1 MRMIGLKTCNNLGA
15 IYYLSFSVITFA
27 GSRLE
32 DKLIELFT
40 TQSFTRSFKSST
52 PPQYSRFQQITLRH
66 RFEERDYILGS
77 SIRCKKKRKKE
88 KKSRPQFLLHAL
100 QSFFPPIRSK
110 CQVCTELY
118 GN

>member
-77 SIRCKKKRKKE
+77 SIRCKKKKKP
-88 KKSRPQFLLHAL
+88 KKIISPTIPTACTAVL
-100 QSFFPPIRSK
+100 FFHLFAPNVK
-110 CQVCTELY
+110 VCTEL
-118 GN
+118 

>member
-40 TQSFTRSFKSST
+40 TQSFTRSFKSSM

-77 SIRCKKKRKKE
+77 SIRCKKKKQE
-88 KKSRPQFLLHAL
+88 KISPTIPTARTSML
-100 QSFFPPIRSK
+100 FPPICSK
-110 CQVCTELY
+110 CQVCTEL
-118 GN
+118 

>member
-1 MRMIGLKTCNNLGA
+1 MIGLKTCNNLGV

-66 RFEERDYILGS
+66 RSEERDDILGS
-77 SIRCKKKRKKE
+77 SIRCKRNKKKISPTIPTART
-88 KKSRPQFLLHAL
+88 SVIFSTYLL
-100 QSFFPPIRSK
+100 QMSS
-110 CQVCTELY
+110 LY
-118 GN
+118 WIVR